1 MEELIEKKLQALQ
14 DRNKRVEADKAW
26 ETSICRK
33 VLIFVLTYVVAS
45 LWLIQIQNQKPFL
58 NALVPAFGWYFSTL
72 TIRPIKKWWIN
83 KNFK

>member
-33 VLIFVLTYVVAS
+33 VLIFVLTYLVAS

-72 TIRPIKKWWIN
+72 TIGPIKKWWIN
-83 KNFK
+83 KNLK